1 MKRLLNIVLFFVL
14 LLQGSTTAFSGTWY
28 RGDLHAH
35 SQYSDGDSPVAQML
49 DRAESL
55 GLDFFTLTDHDT
67 SLGGSPSHWFDP
79 DYVSDTMA
87 LLYGIEW
94 TTAYG
99 HANIWA
105 AQPFP
110 YAGVWMANRENNP
123 EAALAAAHTYGALF
137 SLNHPRSIVLLL
149 PWEYPVP
156 EGTDAVEVWN
166 SLYRLPSLNRWA
178 GHWFWD
184 DLLRQGRRISGVGG
198 SDAHMLYGW
207 MSRFWGPGNPT
218 TWVYAEEL
226 TAESILAG
234 IKAGHVTISYAPDAV
249 RVVLSA
255 DADGDGI
262 YETLSGD
269 TIQGAGQVLSYRVSI
284 EDPDTPGVSE
294 DATVAELDH
303 ILVKKLEQGALH
315 VQDITGSGAG
325 ARPEVCLA
333 GVFKNGSLFRV
344 WVVFGRAASF
354 TFHDIAV
361 APAYYRVELM
371 GSPEVA
377 PVNHLL
383 YGCMIALTN
392 PVYVE

>member
-1 MKRLLNIVLFFVL
+1 MCFVFLLSGM
-14 LLQGSTTAFSGTWY
+14 QTAPAGTWY

-35 SQYSDGDSPVAQML
+35 SQYSDGDSTVPQML
-49 DRAESL
+49 ARAESL
-55 GLDFFTLTDHDT
+55 GFDFFTLTDHDT
-67 SLGGSPSHWFDP
+67 SLGGSPAHWFDP
-79 DYVSDTMA
+79 DYHSETMA

-110 YAGVWMANRENNP
+110 YEEAWTANRDNSP
-123 EAALAAAHTYGALF
+123 EAALAAAHEHSALF
-137 SLNHPRSIVLLL
+137 SLNHPCSFVFTQ

-184 DLLRQGRRISGVGG
+184 DLLRQGRRIPGVGG
-198 SDAHMLYGW
+198 SDAHLLYGW

-226 TAESILAG
+226 TAEAILGG
-234 IKAGHVTISYAPDAV
+234 IKAGHATVSYAPEAV

-255 DADGDGI
+255 DADGDGT
-262 YETLSGD
+262 YETLIGD
-269 TIQGAGQVLSYRVSI
+269 TIQGAEQVLSWKVSI
-284 EDPDTPGVSE
+284 EEPNIPGVSA
-294 DATVAELDH
+294 DGAVAELAPMV
-303 ILVKKLEQGALH
+303 VKKLEQGSLH
-315 VQDITGSGAG
+315 IKDIPGISTGAG
-325 ARPEVCLA
+325 SPVCLA
-333 GVFKNGSLFRV
+333 GVFKNGNLFRV
-344 WVVFGRAASF
+344 WVVFGRSVSF
-354 TFHDIAV
+354 IFHDIAV
-361 APAYYRVELM
+361 SPAYYRVELM

-383 YGCMIALTN
+383 YGRIIALTN